1 MLEIENDRRMSPE
14 TQERYRIAEDTEIED
29 WLQVTDELQR
39 SILKENS
46 VDDADIEDAIVA
58 FRTATY
64 VYPSLATIPVYR
76 RYQRARQGDLQ
87 IGHPAPQVSSLLS
100 LDGKRSSL
108 LSLCNDDSSHLPT
121 LVCAGSV
128 S

>member
-87 IGHPAPQVSSLLS
+87 IGNPAPQVSSLLS

-108 LSLCNDDSSHLPT
+108 LSLCNDDSSHTPT